1 MTAKIIRLQSK
12 NTDLIVRTEPAQILY
27 WGAHLAH
34 FDEND
39 VFMLDRGVSNGSL
52 DIDVPITLA
61 AENGRGFFGSPS
73 IEGHRS
79 GYDWAPVFETVKIS
93 QEGNRLV
100 IDEADQIAS
109 LGLRTEIE
117 GDENGVFKFRHT
129 LSNTG
134 EDDYTVN
141 RLAVTL
147 PLPEYAEEVMSF
159 YGRWCRE
166 FQENRTLLRHGAFIQ
181 ENRHGRTSH
190 EYWPG
195 MVIGSAGFNQQN
207 GEVWGLHL
215 AWSGNHRIRA
225 DVLIDGR
232 RHAQLENL
240 YLPGEMVLAQGESHS
255 TPWVYGSYSDS
266 GLNKMSNQLH
276 DHVRS
281 HIVRFAG
288 DKRPV
293 HLNIWEG
300 VTFNH
305 KPEHI
310 IAMAEKAA
318 QMGVERYIIDDGW
331 FIGRNDDWGGLGD
344 WYLDEKKYPE
354 GLTPV
359 IQAVKDLG
367 MEFGIWVEL
376 EMINKNSNLYRAH
389 PDWLLALDGYDQPEE
404 RHQFV
409 LDLVNPEAFDYLLE
423 RMDWLLGNHDIDYV
437 KWDHNRRLV
446 QPGHLGKA
454 AVVAQT
460 EAAYRLFAILQERYP
475 NVEIESCASGGGR
488 IDYGIL
494 QHCQRFWASDNN
506 DALMRQKIQR
516 GMSYFFPP
524 EVMGAHIGGRHCH
537 TTHRN
542 FTFLFRGLTALFGH
556 MGVELDPVKEGDE
569 ECAGFAKYIAL
580 HKSLRP
586 LLHSGDV
593 TRLDTVDSNTLIHG
607 VVAKD
612 KSQAVFL
619 ISQLDQPDYKYL
631 GRMRI
636 PNLQPEAEYKV
647 SVLAVE
653 EYIREGRGG
662 HLMKTYPQWFTDIL
676 EGKEY
681 TVRGEWLAKAGL
693 SIPSIDPQSAVLFGF
708 ERV

>member
-12 NTDLIVRTEPAQILY
+12 DTDLIVRTEPAEILY
-27 WGAHLAH
+27 WGAHLAN
-34 FDEND
+34 FDESD
-39 VFMLDRGVSNGSL
+39 VFTLERGVSNGSL
-52 DIDVPITLA
+52 DVDIPITLA
-61 AENGRGFFGSPS
+61 AENGRGFFGVSG
-73 IEGHRS
+73 IEGHRD
-79 GYDWAPVFETVKIS
+79 GLDWAPVFNTVKIS
-93 QEGNRLV
+93 QENSCLI
-100 IDEADQIAS
+100 IDAEDAVAK
-109 LGLRTEIE
+109 LGLRSEIE
-117 GDENGVFKFRHT
+117 TDENGVFKFRHT
-129 LSNTG
+129 LTNLG
-134 EDDYTVN
+134 AGNYTLN

-147 PLPEYAEEVMSF
+147 PLPDYAEEVLSF

-166 FQENRTLLRHGAFIQ
+166 FQENRTKLRHGAFVQ

-195 MVIGSAGFNQQN
+195 MVVGSEGFNQEH
-207 GEVWGLHL
+207 GRVWGLHL

-240 YLPGEMVLAQGESHS
+240 YLPGEIVLAQGESHS
-255 TPWVYGSYSDS
+255 TPWVYGTYSDR
-266 GLNKMSNQLH
+266 GLNKMSNQFH
-276 DHVRS
+276 DHVRR
-281 HIVRFAG
+281 HIVRFRSA
-288 DKRPV
+288 KRPV

-300 VTFNH
+300 VTFDH
-305 KPEHI
+305 KPDHI

-344 WYLDEKKYPE
+344 WYLDGKKYPQ

-359 IQAVKDLG
+359 IDAVKKLG

-423 RMDWLLGNHDIDYV
+423 RMDWLLGNHDIDYI

-446 QPGHLGKA
+446 QPGHLGRA

-475 NVEIESCASGGGR
+475 DVEIESCSSGGGR
-488 IDYGIL
+488 IDYEIL
-494 QHCQRFWASDNN
+494 KHCQRFWVSDNN

-524 EVMGAHIGGRHCH
+524 EVMGCHIGGRHCH

-542 FTFLFRGLTALFGH
+542 FSFLFRGLTALFGH

-580 HKSLRP
+580 HKELRP

-593 TRLDTVDSNTLIHG
+593 TRLDSIDENTLING

-619 ISQLDQPDYKYL
+619 VSQLDQPEYKYL
-631 GRMRI
+631 GRLRI
-636 PNLQPEAEYKV
+636 PNLQPEARYRVK
-647 SVLAVE
+647 VLAVAD
-653 EYIREGRGG
+653 YIREGRGG
-662 HLMKTYPQWFTDIL
+662 HLMKTYPQWFTGIL

-681 TVRGEWLAKAGL
+681 TVSGEWLADTGL